1 MSVPRPYDIVSDIV
15 ATLSTG
21 DISQHKSALLTLHF
35 LFPHELVPA
44 LDLLDRKLVT
54 RLVVSSS
61 QKTEQENEI
70 YYVQS
75 ASATASRPSKSSRH
89 HMSTTTAYEVRL
101 SAWNCSCPAF
111 AYSAFGKG
119 FQATMNL
126 DGDQN
131 TCRDHEE
138 LEGAASR
145 IGLGGVLTQAEA
157 GVPICKHILAAFLG
171 AAAPVIFG
179 NGVCTREVDEVEAA
193 GWAGG
198 WGD

>member
-1 MSVPRPYDIVSDIV
+1 MSDCRPYVIIDDIV
-15 ATLSTG
+15 ATLSRG
-21 DISQHKSALLTLHF
+21 DMSQHKSTLLTLHF
-35 LFPHELVPA
+35 LFPHELIPA

-54 RLVVSSS
+54 RLVVGGS
-61 QKTEQENEI
+61 QGDAEGNEV
-70 YYVQS
+70 YYVRS

-119 FQATMNL
+119 FQTIMNL
-126 DGDQN
+126 DGGQVARHD
-131 TCRDHEE
+131 CEGPEE
-138 LEGAASR
+138 ATAR
-145 IGLGGVLTQAEA
+145 IRLGGVLTQAEA
-157 GVPICKHILAAFLG
+157 SVPICKHIIAAFLG
-171 AAAPVIFG
+171 AAAPTMFG
-179 NGVCTREVDEVEAA
+179 TGVCTREVDQAEAA